1 MQLSLMM
8 LAAASPSWFRGAV
21 DVPLAD
27 PNEAV
32 LIVTRL
38 DGSPVQSP
46 REAALAAQLAA
57 TAAAARGMPVPQLKS
72 PDRLCFS
79 VGVSAGFE
87 RLFGYSA
94 LEITSLHAAHGSKAA
109 MLLLA
114 REDFVA
120 PAHLLGLQCA
130 LERITDLEFYAVL
143 KTAATT
149 HNTAS
154 SSPNA
159 AAPQP
164 SQSQQQYFV
173 ARIIQTQEL
182 DPVDHAPR
190 RLITRFK
197 PLVGAGATIMPPLG
211 AHINILA
218 PYSHAQQ

>member
-1 MQLSLMM
+1 M
-8 LAAASPSWFRGAV
+8 
-21 DVPLAD
+21 
-27 PNEAV
+27 
-32 LIVTRL
+32 
-38 DGSPVQSP
+38 
-46 REAALAAQLAA
+46 
-57 TAAAARGMPVPQLKS
+57 
-72 PDRLCFS
+72 
-79 VGVSAGFE
+79 
-87 RLFGYSA
+87 FGYSA

-143 KTAATT
+143 KTAAST
-149 HNTAS
+149 HTAS

-159 AAPQP
+159 TAQP
-164 SQSQQQYFV
+164 SQSQQQYLV

-182 DPVDHAPR
+182 DPIDHAPR